1 MEYQEGIQIR
11 RVQALQGER
20 SLTIVLPK
28 DFATALEIGKGD
40 YLKCVVEGRKLVI
53 QNVDP

>member
-20 SLTIVLPK
+20 SLTLVLPK
-28 DFATALEIGKGD
+28 DFAIALEIGKGD
-40 YLKCVVEGRKLVI
+40 YLKCAVEGQKLII
-53 QNVDP
+53 QKVDP